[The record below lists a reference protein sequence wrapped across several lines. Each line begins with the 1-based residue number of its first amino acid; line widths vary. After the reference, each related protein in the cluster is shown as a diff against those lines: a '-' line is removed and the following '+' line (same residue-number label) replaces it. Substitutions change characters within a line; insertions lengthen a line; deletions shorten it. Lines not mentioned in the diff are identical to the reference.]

1 MDKKYV
7 KGKFVLITSIS
18 IGFLSIN
25 AINQIILFKMIK
37 NTHSNNNYQM
47 INKTIFKIE
56 KLSKNKIIHRNNYI
70 NQVDQMEEI
79 GENLENLI
87 KKKMIF

>member
-25 AINQIILFKMIK
+25 AINQIILFKMNK

-47 INKTIFKIE
+47 INKTIFKID
-56 KLSKNKIIHRNNYI
+56 KLSKKKIIYRNNYI

>member
-1 MDKKYV
+1 
-7 KGKFVLITSIS
+7 
-18 IGFLSIN
+18 
-25 AINQIILFKMIK
+25 MIK

-56 KLSKNKIIHRNNYI
+56 KLSKNKIIYRNNYI

>member
-1 MDKKYV
+1 M
-7 KGKFVLITSIS
+7 
-18 IGFLSIN
+18 N
-25 AINQIILFKMIK
+25 K

-47 INKTIFKIE
+47 INKTIFKID
-56 KLSKNKIIHRNNYI
+56 KLSKKKIIYRNNYI